1 MKYLS
6 NFLLSFY
13 QGGDAMEVENV
24 HSNSE
29 TVLGQSFLPLVT
41 AENDIDSSDSEDENY
56 TEGIVNMLDF
66 VSELP

>member
-1 MKYLS
+1 
-6 NFLLSFY
+6 
-13 QGGDAMEVENV
+13 MEVENV